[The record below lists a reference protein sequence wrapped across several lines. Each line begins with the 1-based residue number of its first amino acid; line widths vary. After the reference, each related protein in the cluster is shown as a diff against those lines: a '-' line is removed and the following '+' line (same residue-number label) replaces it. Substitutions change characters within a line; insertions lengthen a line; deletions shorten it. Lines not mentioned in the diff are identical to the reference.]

1 MHSFSWHDN
10 WQLTSSSLPI
20 LNSDAT
26 TATKQSK
33 TIMEEFANTFE
44 TEAKIQSNED
54 KFDPFGIGEE
64 TGSNANGVAPTE
76 GEAEDSKSVVSAKSA
91 VSSLPPKVVVKFM
104 VEEEVTSTAG
114 KDGSS
119 DVEIEGTVLVS

>member
-1 MHSFSWHDN
+1 
-10 WQLTSSSLPI
+10 
-20 LNSDAT
+20 
-26 TATKQSK
+26 
-33 TIMEEFANTFE
+33 MEEFANTFE

-54 KFDPFGIGEE
+54 EFDPFGIAEE